1 MVDKYDVQV
10 HWGPSRST
18 TVGVVDALLSCCK
31 AAGTAE
37 RGKMVKVDAVLGL
50 DRV

>member
-18 TVGVVDALLSCCK
+18 TVGAVDALLTCCK

-37 RGKMVKVDAVLGL
+37 RVVKVDAVLGL